1 MVGPTIFVAGTPVA
15 FGSAVHASLLPAER
29 RWGLAALVLALAEAI
44 TAGML
49 LASLIA
55 G

>member
-15 FGSAVHASLLPAER
+15 FGSAVQASLRPAER

-44 TAGML
+44 TALLLLRSL
-49 LASLIA
+49 LA